1 MCCSLAVSDLPA
13 QSGWVQ
19 LKHIGGRRA
28 GCSFGQ
34 RLGQRQ
40 HFAGGRGAVLQKPN
54 SSVRPLTIPVLTV
67 NIILVGRTNPATKAF
82 SRPVQLGVG
91 TVSGVEVP

>member
-1 MCCSLAVSDLPA
+1 MLAAHLVNALANVNILQVGGEQCC
-13 QSGWVQ
+13 
-19 LKHIGGRRA
+19 RN
-28 GCSFGQ
+28 
-34 RLGQRQ
+34 
-40 HFAGGRGAVLQKPN
+40 PN